1 MTLGQREADG
11 KGPGMEP
18 KLMPK
23 LGAAEIAEFLD
34 QVFPQLRGQMVIEEV
49 GPMRARLRM
58 PVDASHLRPGGTVS
72 GPAMFTLA
80 DCTFYVATLAMI
92 GREALAVTTSLSI
105 NFLRKPAR
113 RDLIGEARILKLGQ
127 CLSVG
132 DVTLTSEGDDRP
144 VAHATMTYAIPPRD
158 LARKLG

>member
-1 MTLGQREADG
+1 
-11 KGPGMEP
+11 MEP
-18 KLMPK
+18 RLTV
-23 LGAAEIAEFLD
+23 AEITEFLD

-49 GPMRARLRM
+49 GPMRARMRM
-58 PVDASHLRPGGTVS
+58 PIDASHLRPGGTVS

-127 CLSVG
+127 RLSVG

-144 VAHATMTYAIPPRD
+144 VAHATMTYAIPPRN

>member
-1 MTLGQREADG
+1 
-11 KGPGMEP
+11 MEP
-18 KLMPK
+18 KLTQK
-23 LGAAEIAEFLD
+23 LGVAQLAEFFD
-34 QVFPQLRGQMVIEEV
+34 ENFPQLRGEMVVEEV
-49 GPMRARLRM
+49 GPMRARMRLS
-58 PVDASHLRPGGTVS
+58 VDVSHLRPGGTVS

-80 DCTFYVATLAMI
+80 DCAFYVATLAMI

-127 CLSVG
+127 RLSVG

-158 LARKLG
+158 LVRKLG